1 MSGATDDAGALLLL
15 LAVCGDQDDI
25 KKLRLSRIF
34 LQQTSIHSLQR
45 LKKNWGNLKSSFKV
59 LFSCFFSDLNLR
71 PLDILVGHSVFK
83 TTACYG

>member
-34 LQQTSIHSLQR
+34 LQQTFIHSLQR
-45 LKKNWGNLKSSFKV
+45 LKKN
-59 LFSCFFSDLNLR
+59 
-71 PLDILVGHSVFK
+71 
-83 TTACYG
+83 